1 MANMNVQI
9 KWSPKKFEDNLSK
22 ADKITAETME
32 KALQESVEMTAEKA
46 RGVLGQRKLTKGN
59 KNLIDSLEKNSSY
72 SITKVFSVQ
81 KAQAGTKYPGA
92 NLIEEGTK
100 PHSVGWTPI
109 EEWVTEN
116 KSVLGFSDVGR
127 ATYIIRKLIA
137 RRGTKAVEFMEK
149 GVKQA
154 DIDKIVNEAAER
166 LLKEVGF

>member
-9 KWSPKKFEDNLSK
+9 KWSPKKFEQNLNK
-22 ADKITAETME
+22 ADEITNEIITE
-32 KALQESVEMTAEKA
+32 ALQDAVEMTSEKA
-46 RGVLGQRKLTKGN
+46 QGILGQRKLTKGN
-59 KNLIDSLEKNSSY
+59 KNLIGSLEKNSSY

-109 EEWVTEN
+109 EEWITEN
-116 KSVLGFSDVGR
+116 KSVLGFTNIGR
-127 ATYIIRKLIA
+127 ATYIIRDLIK
-137 RRGTKAVEFMEK
+137 RRGTKSVEFMEK